1 MKGMLNIG
9 HELLARLTA
18 MIFPILLLHV
28 GSATAEEQENDPL
41 KQARLAAKPWFVR
54 NVELGGL
61 HLPFSYA
68 SLLILVLTVMYVY
81 GFVLSPTSTSFC
93 EASHIL
99 LEDQSE
105 ENVAKMEEWK
115 KLIGRNGVLF
125 AQYAKENSK
134 CPSKRNGG
142 RLGKFPRHQMA
153 PPFDSAC
160 FDPNSPIGKVIGPVR
175 TQFGLHLIFIHD
187 RKIS

>member
-1 MKGMLNIG
+1 
-9 HELLARLTA
+9 
-18 MIFPILLLHV
+18 
-28 GSATAEEQENDPL
+28 
-41 KQARLAAKPWFVR
+41 
-54 NVELGGL
+54 
-61 HLPFSYA
+61 
-68 SLLILVLTVMYVY
+68 MYVY
-81 GFVLSPTSTSFC
+81 GVLLGPSSTSFC

-105 ENVAKMEEWK
+105 ENVTKMEEWK
-115 KLIGRNGVLF
+115 KIIGKNGVLF

-153 PPFDSAC
+153 APFDSVC
-160 FDPNSPIGKVIGPVR
+160 FDPKSPVGKAIGPVR